1 MKQKPN
7 RDNNYGPAPA
17 NPMKFAGYKSGEDG
31 KESLYMSITGEDME
45 GDK

>member
-1 MKQKPN
+1 MKNKPN

-17 NPMKFAGYKSGEDG
+17 NPQKFTGYKSGE
-31 KESLYMSITGEDME
+31 ELYMSITGEDME